1 MLLTQN
7 ETIKKGNNELFVLFT
22 KLTKILENHRA
33 KANIVDCNMD
43 HILAVMHDES
53 EVSIYKERRR
63 NKKSQKKKKRISLT
77 TQNFFFH
84 FFFFLLATQQL

>member
-7 ETIKKGNNELFVLFT
+7 ETIKKGNNELFILFT

-53 EVSIYKERRR
+53 EVSRKYIKKEK
-63 NKKSQKKKKRISLT
+63 KKSKKKK
-77 TQNFFFH
+77 NKFH
-84 FFFFLLATQQL
+84 